1 MPSEFSLEGK
11 NALVIGSSNVLGR
24 AAAVALAEAGANVGV
39 TTTTRSKREEVV
51 ANSCA
56 NEIWAL
62 DRKGFAQEIDAADEA
77 DVQAVVQRT
86 VTELG
91 SLDILVNAPDLPFAK
106 PLPEITPAEW
116 RRAIDVNLTGV
127 YLACRAAGVVM
138 ISAEGAPDSRG
149 SGSNL
154 IAGSSDSRGSGFNLT
169 GAGRGGRIINIVSL
183 LGERGLANGSA
194 YCAAQAGVLN
204 FTRALALEWART
216 GVTVNAIGA
225 GWTEGMGIIGGPEG
239 KARLE
244 RYLPYKRLGK
254 PDEIAGAVV
263 YLASDVAEYLT
274 GQVIWIEG
282 GALSHV

>member
-1 MPSEFSLEGK
+1 MAAKFSLEGK
-11 NALVIGSSNVLGR
+11 NAIVIGASGVLGR

-39 TTTTRSKREEVV
+39 TTTIRSKREEVV

-56 NEIWAL
+56 NEVWAL
-62 DRKGFAQEIDAADEA
+62 NRKGFAEAIDAADES
-77 DVQAVVQRT
+77 DVRSAVRRT
-86 VTELG
+86 VSEFG

-106 PLPEITPAEW
+106 PLAEITPAEW

-127 YLACRAAGVVM
+127 FLACRAAGDLM
-138 ISAEGAPDSRG
+138 RSQKS
-149 SGSNL
+149 
-154 IAGSSDSRGSGFNLT
+154 
-169 GAGRGGRIINIVSL
+169 GRIVNIVSL
-183 LGERGLANGSA
+183 LGERGLANGGA

-225 GWTEGMGIIGGPEG
+225 GWTEGMGIITDEA
-239 KARLE
+239 KAQLE

-254 PDEIAGAVV
+254 PEEISGAVV
-263 YLASDVAEYLT
+263 YLASGVADYLT